1 MEKTWITNLLSKDEY
16 REKRFLYFV
25 AESVFILGII
35 LSLYLIIDSL
45 FVALNVAGDMMAL
58 LSLVF
63 LSTYILLRST
73 LTGIEYPEV
82 ATLNKYREEKRS
94 NVYGA
99 IRFGI
104 LFLILY
110 GIFEGIPSNLQE
122 VFNIVGPAILVAIF
136 FFILNYLSLR
146 RSYRKNKDLLD
157 D

>member
-25 AESVFILGII
+25 AESVFILGI
-35 LSLYLIIDSL
+35 LLFFYLIVDSL
-45 FVALNVAGDMMAL
+45 FVALNVAGDMMAF
-58 LSLVF
+58 LSLGFV
-63 LSTYILLRST
+63 STYILLRST

-82 ATLNKYREEKRS
+82 ATPNKYREEKRS
-94 NVYGA
+94 KVYGS

-110 GIFEGIPSNLQE
+110 GILEGFPSNLQE
-122 VFNIVGPAILVAIF
+122 IFNIVGPALLAAFF

-146 RSYRKNKDLLD
+146 RSYNKNKDLLD
-157 D
+157 E